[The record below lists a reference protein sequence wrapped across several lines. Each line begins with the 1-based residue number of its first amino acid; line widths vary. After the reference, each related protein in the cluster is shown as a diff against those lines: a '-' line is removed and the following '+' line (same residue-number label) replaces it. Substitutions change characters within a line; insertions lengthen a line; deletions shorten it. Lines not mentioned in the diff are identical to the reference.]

1 MRTPVSD
8 ARPRDA
14 AQAVELGRLARF
26 AFLTLPNYSMIA
38 FTSAVEVLRMAN
50 YIGRATYYSWSVVT
64 QDGQPARASNGVE
77 IMPTQRLDEHDPPD
91 VLFVCGGTHIRSA
104 ADADTSAL
112 LQRMVDR
119 GVMLGALCTGAYVL
133 MRAGLLDGYHSA
145 IHWEDMWALTREF
158 PRVRLSEELFVVD
171 RDRLSASGGTAP
183 LDLMLHIVAARFGRA
198 RAAEISEQ
206 FILER
211 IRGASDQQR
220 IPVTAR
226 VGASRAEML
235 EVVRLM
241 EANIEEPLSLAEIA
255 RLVHLSQR
263 HVQRMFKLYLQTSP
277 THYYLRL
284 RLKRARELLRQS
296 NWSISRITSACGF
309 QSACHFSKAYRAQ
322 FGYAPSAERRAPA
335 AASAPDGMAHL
346 GKFVSHAETL
356 HE

>member
-1 MRTPVSD
+1 MRAPAIDPSTRDESHAAD
-8 ARPRDA
+8 LAR
-14 AQAVELGRLARF
+14 LSRF
-26 AFLTLPNYSMIA
+26 AFLTLPSYSMIA

-50 YIGRATYYSWSVVT
+50 YIGRAEHYRWSVVT
-64 QDGQPARASNGVE
+64 PDGRPVRASNGVE
-77 IMPTQRLDEHDPPD
+77 ILPTRMIDEADPPD
-91 VLFVCGGTHIRSA
+91 VLFVCGGTQIRGA
-104 ADADTSAL
+104 AHAATFAL
-112 LQRMVDR
+112 LERMAAR
-119 GVMLGALCTGAYVL
+119 GVALGALCTGAYVL
-133 MRAGLLDGYHSA
+133 MQRGLLDGYHSA

-158 PRVRLSEELFVVD
+158 PRVALSEELFVVD
-171 RDRLSASGGTAP
+171 RDRLTASGGTAP

-220 IPVTAR
+220 IPVAAR
-226 VGASRAEML
+226 VGASRAEMV

-255 RLVHLSQR
+255 RLVNLSQR

-284 RLKRARELLRQS
+284 RLRCARDLLRQS
-296 NWSISRITSACGF
+296 NWSIGRITSACGF

-322 FGYAPSAERRAPA
+322 FGYAPSAERRAPVASGA
-335 AASAPDGMAHL
+335 ADGMTRL
-346 GKFVSHAETL
+346 GKFASQAETL
-356 HE
+356 PE